1 MRKLLLPFAALA
13 AVAACSTLAA
23 AADAPLL
30 KTFGAASDIP
40 GLIARAKAERKGDQP
55 LVIVPILSL
64 APYHADLEYRP
75 GTSPASV
82 HEQDAEMMLV
92 LEGTGTAVT
101 GGKLVGE
108 TRLNPANLRGTSI
121 EGGESKTIVKGDV
134 LIVPEKTP
142 HQIIP
147 GGGAPIVL
155 MTLHVPRPTDWPK

>member
-1 MRKLLLPFAALA
+1 MRKLLLLTAAMAALA
-13 AVAACSTLAA
+13 TSAI
-23 AADAPLL
+23 AADAPSM
-30 KTFGAASDIP
+30 KTFGAASEIP
-40 GLIARAKAERKGDQP
+40 GLIAKAKAERKGDQP
-55 LVIVPILSL
+55 LVIEPILSL

-75 GTSPASV
+75 GTSPASL

-92 LEGTGTAVT
+92 LEGSGTAVI

-108 TRLNPANLRGTSI
+108 TRTNSSNLRGTSI
-121 EGGESKTIVKGDV
+121 EGGESKPLVKGDV
-134 LIVPEKTP
+134 LIVPEKTA